1 MIVEERQTAVDHVDD
16 PLGDQLDCEVG
27 CVTALVMCKSFAQH
41 GLRRRVVV
49 STGAVVHHLGGLLR
63 GVADENRYS
72 LPAAPNL
79 ALMRSIT
86 PLYCWT
92 SIDRIQAFGLSIYWI
107 FRTKS
112 VDQMARQCEVC
123 GKRVQMGNRIETRGK
138 AKYLGGVGTKITGIS
153 RRKFVPNLQRVKVSL
168 TTGENKSIRCCT
180 QCIRSGSIRK
190 VVKVKPFELE
200 SKTKTKK

>member
-1 MIVEERQTAVDHVDD
+1 
-16 PLGDQLDCEVG
+16 
-27 CVTALVMCKSFAQH
+27 
-41 GLRRRVVV
+41 
-49 STGAVVHHLGGLLR
+49 
-63 GVADENRYS
+63 
-72 LPAAPNL
+72 
-79 ALMRSIT
+79 
-86 PLYCWT
+86 
-92 SIDRIQAFGLSIYWI
+92 
-107 FRTKS
+107 
-112 VDQMARQCEVC
+112 MARQCEVC

-200 SKTKTKK
+200 SKTKK